1 MKFSVLAIDFDG
13 TTARADVLD
22 PDVRAAIGELR
33 AQGIVVILA
42 TGRILEDLRRVAG
55 DLHFVDAVVAEN
67 GAVVE
72 FPDSGYSTVTGEPP
86 RESLL
91 AALRQEGIRF
101 DAGSVVVEA
110 DAGDA
115 ARILAIVRRLE
126 LPLVIAFN
134 RGRLMV
140 LPQTISK
147 ATGVRLALTI
157 LRLSPHNAVAIGD
170 AENDHELLRACEVG
184 VAVGWGSEALK
195 ASADYVLPGDG
206 PPAVAAYVRGLANRR
221 RVPAPLQTRRRLLL
235 GHADDGQPLALAVRG
250 RNMLVA
256 GDPKSGK
263 SWVTG
268 LLCEQ
273 LILYGYCLCVLDP
286 EGDYVSLEALPGVVV
301 FGGANPLPR
310 PMDLLRALRHADMS
324 IVIDLSHASHDEK
337 VDYLRTVLPALATLR
352 HHTGLPHRI
361 IVDEA
366 HYFLHDVDVSGL
378 LDLELNGY
386 TLVSYRAS
394 RLHRDVLTA
403 SQAIVVTRESDPH
416 EVRALFALCQSCQ
429 GRRSEPEWEELLG
442 GLAIGEAVV
451 LPVTEEAQGEIRR
464 IHLKPRLTPHVR
476 HLAKYIDIPVSE
488 GRAFVLWRDGSM
500 TDDRARTLRDLVGL
514 FERSP
519 VSALDGHLRRRDFS
533 RWIGDVFGDYPLA
546 KTVRQLEQDY
556 LSGTVA
562 DLPAALAQAVR
573 SRYEF
578 LEPVLSP
585 PSGSRPG
592 GPLH

>member
-13 TTARADVLD
+13 TAARNDVLD
-22 PDVRAAIGELR
+22 ADVRAAIGELR
-33 AQGIVVILA
+33 ERGIVVILA

-67 GAVVE
+67 GAVVA
-72 FPDSGYSTVTGEPP
+72 FPESGYSTVNGEPP
-86 RESLL
+86 RDDLL

-101 DAGSVVVEA
+101 DVGRVVVEA
-110 DAGDA
+110 DASEA
-115 ARILAIVRRLE
+115 LRILAILRRLE

-134 RGRLMV
+134 RSRLMV

-147 ATGVRLALTI
+147 ATGVRQALTI

-206 PPAVAAYVRGLANRR
+206 PRAVAEYVRALANRR

-235 GHADDGQPLALAVRG
+235 GHADDGQPLSLAIRG
-250 RNMLVA
+250 RNVLVA
-256 GDPKSGK
+256 GDVKSGK
-263 SWVTG
+263 SWVAG

-286 EGDYVSLEALPGVVV
+286 EGDYVSLESLPGVVV

-310 PMDLLRALRHADMS
+310 PMELLRALRHADVS
-324 IVIDLSHASHDEK
+324 VVIDLTHASHGEK
-337 VDYLRTVLPALATLR
+337 VDYLRTILPALATLR

-361 IVDEA
+361 VVDEA

-394 RLHRDVLTA
+394 RLDKHVLNS
-403 SQAIVVTRESDPH
+403 SQAIVVTRESDPN
-416 EVRALFALCQSCQ
+416 EVRSLFALCGSCQ
-429 GRRSEPEWEELLG
+429 GRKSEAEWHQLLD

-451 LPVTEEAQGEIRR
+451 LPVTDEAQGEIRR
-464 IHLKPRLTPHVR
+464 IHLTPRLTPHVR
-476 HLAKYIDIPVSE
+476 HLAKYIDIPVPE
-488 GRAFVLWRDGSM
+488 GRAFVFWRDGVM
-500 TDDRARTLRDLVGL
+500 TRDRARTLREFVGVL
-514 FERSP
+514 ERSI
-519 VSALDGHLRRRDFS
+519 VSGLDGHLRRGDFS
-533 RWIGDVFGDYPLA
+533 RWIGDVFGDYPLS
-546 KTVRQLEQDY
+546 KTVRQIEQDY
-556 LSGTVA
+556 RSGTMR
-562 DLPAALAQAVR
+562 DLPDALAQAVR

-578 LEPVLSP
+578 LEPV
-585 PSGSRPG
+585 PG
-592 GPLH
+592 PRNSNRSA